1 MTQLLAGISINLAI
15 LLVKTYEFTGK
26 LEDLGNALFEARIAA
41 TGAASEM
48 SELDILLR
56 HLWGLARM
64 LHSGRALGTTQTIPC
79 SHSQHAKPFALAF
92 LILLPAI
99 YGICPEAFL
108 PTVAFL
114 CGIGCNWAI
123 DQWYRT
129 GRAGGK
135 PFHLGQFIERQT
147 LRECLSVFR
156 AVHLVPKLLGM
167 PLGAGAAIS
176 RSDQPFEGPNSAK
189 DPRAD
194 KQRKLLVQMYRV
206 RASGSMMLWLRLQPV
221 VAIG

>member
-1 MTQLLAGISINLAI
+1 MGEGQDLEEAISRMRTAVRIQSTKGEGSLLAIMFNNLGGLLFRRYGCAGRKEDQKEALSTTLTAAKMVSSDDTQLLAGISINLAI

-64 LHSGRALGTTQTIPC
+64 QHSGRALGTTQTIPC
-79 SHSQHAKPFALAF
+79 SHSRHAKPFALAL

-135 PFHLGQFIERQT
+135 PFHLG
-147 LRECLSVFR
+147 
-156 AVHLVPKLLGM
+156 VH
-167 PLGAGAAIS
+167 
-176 RSDQPFEGPNSAK
+176 
-189 DPRAD
+189 
-194 KQRKLLVQMYRV
+194 
-206 RASGSMMLWLRLQPV
+206 
-221 VAIG
+221 